1 MQFRTKQSP
10 GTNAALIAAGG
21 LLACAAAVQYLSYK
35 AEVDHP
41 PTGKVFDVHGNKVH
55 FIDRGSGPCVVLL
68 PGTGAMI
75 EDLQSSGL
83 IDILARNHRVVAFD
97 RPGYGRSDRPGG
109 GDWIPER
116 EAEYLSEVL
125 KAVGVEKPIVVGHS
139 WGTLVALSMALRD
152 PAAISGLVLVSGY
165 YVPTARL
172 DVALQTPASLPVIGQ
187 ALRYTI
193 MPLLTRLTAKLAFK
207 KMFSPLE
214 VSPEFLAIYPLGLA
228 CRPSQLKS
236 VADDTV
242 EMPVAAARLRE
253 RLSEIRP
260 PIYILAGTDD
270 QIVSTELQST
280 ALHETIPGSELRL
293 LPGVGHMVHHANPK
307 SIVTAVEAVASRIAV
322 PEVSRKPTNL
332 SNSSGRAA

>member
-1 MQFRTKQSP
+1 M
-10 GTNAALIAAGG
+10 
-21 LLACAAAVQYLSYK
+21 
-35 AEVDHP
+35 
-41 PTGKVFDVHGNKVH
+41 
-55 FIDRGSGPCVVLL
+55 
-68 PGTGAMI
+68 
-75 EDLQSSGL
+75 
-83 IDILARNHRVVAFD
+83 
-97 RPGYGRSDRPGG
+97 
-109 GDWIPER
+109 
-116 EAEYLSEVL
+116 
-125 KAVGVEKPIVVGHS
+125 GVEKPIVVGHS

-260 PIYILAGTDD
+260 PIYIWPARMTRLFRQNFNQLLFMRPYQEANSGSCPESAILATMP
-270 QIVSTELQST
+270 
-280 ALHETIPGSELRL
+280 IP
-293 LPGVGHMVHHANPK
+293 N
-307 SIVTAVEAVASRIAV
+307 
-322 PEVSRKPTNL
+322 
-332 SNSSGRAA
+332 